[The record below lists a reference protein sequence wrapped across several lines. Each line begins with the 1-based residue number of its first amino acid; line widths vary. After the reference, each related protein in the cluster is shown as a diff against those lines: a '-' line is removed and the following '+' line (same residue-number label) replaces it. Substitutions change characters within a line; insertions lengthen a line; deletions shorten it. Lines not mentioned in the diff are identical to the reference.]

1 MKDKQMLILVDGE
14 FLDKVEYLKRING
27 YKTKSET
34 VRKTIEKEYRKEK
47 ENMSKLNWHYS
58 AKERPTKEG
67 IYLCVLLH
75 NVPKRIYKENGM
87 YQDENGK
94 KFDWGETEK
103 VIAEVET
110 RWFGRE
116 PDDAWVMRGEP
127 WTPDTMV
134 WTEQTGSYEGER
146 VWAWADI
153 NDRPNM
159 PLPEGVEYAQSDVV
173 YVED

>member
-1 MKDKQMLILVDGE
+1 MKDKEIKIRADEDFIEKVD
-14 FLDKVEYLKRING
+14 YLQRING
-27 YKTKSET
+27 HKNRSET
-34 VRKTIEKEYRKEK
+34 VRKTVEKEYRKEK

-67 IYLCVLLH
+67 TYLCVLLH
-75 NVPKRIYKENGM
+75 NVPKRIYKADGM

-94 KFDWGETEK
+94 KFDWGETDK

-110 RWFGRE
+110 RFFGYE

-146 VWAWADI
+146 VWAWAEMD
-153 NDRPNM
+153 DRPDM
-159 PLPEGVEYAQSDVV
+159 PLPNGVEY
-173 YVED
+173 VED

>member
-1 MKDKQMLILVDGE
+1 MIVMVDDE
-14 FLDKVEYLKRING
+14 FLEKVDYIEKING
-27 YKTKSET
+27 YKNKSDT

-47 ENMSKLNWHYS
+47 EKMSKLNWHYS

-67 IYLCVLLH
+67 TYLCVLLH
-75 NVPKRIYKENGM
+75 NVPKRIYKDDGM
-87 YQDENGK
+87 YEDEKGRR
-94 KFDWGETEK
+94 FEWGETEK

-110 RWFGRE
+110 RYFGCE
-116 PDDAWVMRGEP
+116 PNDAWVMRGEP

-146 VWAWADI
+146 VWAWAEMD
-153 NDRPNM
+153 DKPDM
-159 PLPEGVEYAQSDVV
+159 PLPEGVEYVQSPVV